1 MIIRKDLKLA
11 GFKIL
16 LENET
21 CLFYL
26 CLFYSLSSS
35 LNQSFFLLSR
45 PLYISISLFY
55 SRSLLLYLSQ
65 PSFLYPFKI
74 VSISLSLFLS
84 FSLAFFS
91 IFLSP
96 LTPSLSISLSLP
108 SLSLSLPLSLSLSLS
123 IYLSYTSESL
133 LEGKNGEDL
142 SSQSDWFIGG
152 GRSLRAW
159 DEKGSMGRLKG
170 GGGGMGRLIIKD
182 IYSDYASY

>member
-35 LNQSFFLLSR
+35 LILTFFLPSH

-55 SRSLLLYLSQ
+55 SRSLLLYLSL

-74 VSISLSLFLS
+74 VSISLSLSLS
-84 FSLAFFS
+84 LFIARFFS

-96 LTPSLSISLSLP
+96 PTPSP
-108 SLSLSLPLSLSLSLS
+108 SPYLSLSLSLILS
-123 IYLSYTSESL
+123 LYLYLSLSISL
-133 LEGKNGEDL
+133 YPTPLRFSQRENFGEEV
-142 SSQSDWFIGG
+142 SS
-152 GRSLRAW
+152 
-159 DEKGSMGRLKG
+159 
-170 GGGGMGRLIIKD
+170 
-182 IYSDYASY
+182 